1 MLAKYRH
8 PNIVLLVG
16 ICSVPPNL
24 AIVTEFVEGG
34 SLYDLLHK
42 KKKAVSKEDKRK
54 IVRQMLSSIAFLHE
68 HDIVH
73 RDIKSHNF
81 LVEENLTTK
90 LCDFGLARHRDLLN
104 QGSMQFSGTPIY
116 MAPELFLKKS
126 YDQSVD
132 IFALGTLLYEIY
144 TGDIPYYGLDPA
156 DIKDRVMKDSSLK
169 SDPNIPKDI
178 LEVVN
183 SCRSNNPA
191 QRPSAL
197 KLLGMNIWWHGYKW
211 MMFCI

>member
-54 IVRQMLSSIAFLHE
+54 IVRQLLSSIAFLHE

-116 MAPELFLKKS
+116 LAPELFLKKS

-197 KLLGMNIWWHGYKW
+197 KLLGMNIW
-211 MMFCI
+211 